1 MKKQYLVKA
10 RQEIVYEKIIEDENQ
25 KPKRN
30 YLIAGF
36 SKNKAK
42 PEFFLPFKDIIDFIC
57 TIRVAGEPNP
67 EQAELVLE
75 KILQSEI
82 IESKAEDDLFDAINF
97 LVNLDPENPC
107 RIIICGSLYLARD
120 VRNLWITKTMF
131 WLFRY
136 SYSLRWDLVLVVLPE
151 KTIKFTAEEI
161 KNGKKL
167 IEILR
172 ETELCESG
180 GESKRL
186 IKKDFQ
192 WLFFSH

>member
-1 MKKQYLVKA
+1 
-10 RQEIVYEKIIEDENQ
+10 
-25 KPKRN
+25 
-30 YLIAGF
+30 
-36 SKNKAK
+36 
-42 PEFFLPFKDIIDFIC
+42 
-57 TIRVAGEPNP
+57 
-67 EQAELVLE
+67 
-75 KILQSEI
+75 
-82 IESKAEDDLFDAINF
+82 
-97 LVNLDPENPC
+97 
-107 RIIICGSLYLARD
+107 
-120 VRNLWITKTMF
+120 MF

-192 WLFFSH
+192 